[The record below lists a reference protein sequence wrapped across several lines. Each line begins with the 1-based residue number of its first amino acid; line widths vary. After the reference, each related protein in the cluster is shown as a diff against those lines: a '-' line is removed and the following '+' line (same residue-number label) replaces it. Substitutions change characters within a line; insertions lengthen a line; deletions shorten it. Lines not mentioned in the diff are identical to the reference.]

1 MAPKTK
7 TTELGTERL
16 CTRCSEYWPD
26 DAEFFYTKKGKT
38 QQPCKAC
45 YVQLPSRVARK
56 ERAVVH
62 GQDRCRA

>member
-16 CTRCSEYWPD
+16 CTKCDEYWPD
-26 DAEFFYTKKGKT
+26 DAEFFYTKNGKT

-45 YVQLPSRVARK
+45 YVQLPSRAAR
-56 ERAVVH
+56 RA
-62 GQDRCRA
+62 GARA